1 MREKVFFIRGNGEVD
16 HVLHPASA
24 NHGYVDGDTDDNGR
38 LIKHMDEHTDVDH
51 FMVNKYWDFNTSSW
65 EDRDQAPSQY
75 YYWGGTSWVFN
86 QSKIMDIVKA
96 ERNGRL
102 SSTDWTQ
109 LPDSPLSTDMKN
121 AWAGYRQELRDIT
134 DVLEGI
140 ESLDDVPWP
149 DTPA

>member
-16 HVLHPASA
+16 HVLHPASS

-75 YYWGGTSWVFN
+75 YYWDGTSWVFN
-86 QSKIMDIVKA
+86 QSKIMDIVRS

-109 LPDSPLSTDMKN
+109 LPDAPLSTDMKN